1 MITIKNIEEFASIP
15 QTDLTSY
22 LEKRFSSM
30 IEEYDCTI
38 TEIGEVEI
46 FMSMGEFQTYY
57 GKTALSMFET
67 IQTIGEYLHLVLIV
81 DDYYTKDIY
90 VPIARQVI

>member
-22 LEKRFSSM
+22 LEQKFTSM
-30 IEEYDCTI
+30 IEEYDCTMA
-38 TEIGEVEI
+38 EIGKVEI

-57 GKTALSMFET
+57 GDTALSMFET
-67 IQTIGEYLHLVLIV
+67 IQTIGDYLHLVLIV
-81 DDYYTKDIY
+81 SDYYAKDIY
-90 VPIARQVI
+90 VLIERRCF